1 MQAQIFYPFS
11 DLSGI
16 PEYLD
21 KLGSELKGQMA
32 AAGITGGMPALKL
45 LSSFLF
51 AANNQ

>member
-1 MQAQIFYPFS
+1 MQAQIFYPLS

-16 PEYLD
+16 PKYLD
-21 KLGSELKGQMA
+21 KLGSEVKRQMA

-51 AANNQ
+51 ATSTQ